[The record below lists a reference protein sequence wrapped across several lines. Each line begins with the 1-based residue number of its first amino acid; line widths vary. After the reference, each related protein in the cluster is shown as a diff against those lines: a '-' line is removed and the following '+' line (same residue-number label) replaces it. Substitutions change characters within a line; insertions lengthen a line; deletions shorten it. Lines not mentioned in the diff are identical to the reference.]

1 METDKNL
8 LELHQEIFS
17 HLYDIYQYKLIFNN
31 DPGQMKLLK
40 STAETFFSLYRH
52 YFWRRICNNI
62 SVITDPP
69 KSGKNKNITISIY
82 EEKARELEL
91 SEYKIIFQNN
101 ILIRE
106 FAKPFR
112 KVRNKIINHLDENIA
127 LEEKELET
135 NSIELLRV
143 EKIYDIIRIN
153 SGYFIPIYNDLI
165 SLEIKDTGG
174 NLPYGDAKALIK
186 YLRKGYDATL
196 KITDPE
202 PSSG

>member
-1 METDKNL
+1 M
-8 LELHQEIFS
+8 
-17 HLYDIYQYKLIFNN
+17 
-31 DPGQMKLLK
+31 
-40 STAETFFSLYRH
+40 
-52 YFWRRICNNI
+52 
-62 SVITDPP
+62 
-69 KSGKNKNITISIY
+69 
-82 EEKARELEL
+82 

-165 SLEIKDTGG
+165 PLEIKDTGG

-202 PSSG
+202 TSSG